1 LRDLFKGFTF
11 FFNRETPFYS
21 LEYLVISC
29 GGVVVFDESYKKITH
44 HVIDRPVLKP
54 IKTWDYVVPQWVYD
68 CLNNVILLP
77 TSQYQ
82 PGKPAPPHLSP
93 FVENKAEGYLPRRQE
108 EINEI
113 KGVKEEVFV
122 PEADDEVLPQDS
134 DSEEVEEGGKFD
146 DESSDEDDNVANEKE
161 REKK

>member
-1 LRDLFKGFTF
+1 M
-11 FFNRETPFYS
+11 
-21 LEYLVISC
+21 
-29 GGVVVFDESYKKITH
+29 
-44 HVIDRPVLKP
+44 
-54 IKTWDYVVPQWVYD
+54 
-68 CLNNVILLP
+68 
-77 TSQYQ
+77 
-82 PGKPAPPHLSP
+82 
-93 FVENKAEGYLPRRQE
+93 ENKAEGYLPRRQE